1 MRAAPFLVALLSVA
15 SACAAPPSEMMSQ
28 AIPSGATVVEV
39 RRADNTATLFQGN
52 SGMTEPA
59 RLVIRS
65 DAEWR
70 DAWSRLVGHVSP
82 APELPAIDFT
92 KEMVLIAAMGSR
104 PTAGHMIHIARVGR
118 VSGVTYVE
126 VVSESPAGPCRQAQ
140 VVTAPADVVVVPRLL
155 EPLTFVETVATKGC

>member
-1 MRAAPFLVALLSVA
+1 MVSR
-15 SACAAPPSEMMSQ
+15 
-28 AIPSGATVVEV
+28 AIPSGATAVEV

-52 SGMTEPA
+52 SGMTESA

-70 DAWSRLVGHVSP
+70 DAWSRLVGHVTP
-82 APELPAIDFT
+82 APEAPAIDFT

-104 PTAGHMIHIARVGR
+104 PTAGYMIHIAHVGR

-126 VVSESPAGPCRQAQ
+126 VISESPAGPCRRAE
-140 VVTAPADVVVVPRLL
+140 VVTAPADVAVVPRLL
-155 EPLTFVETVATKGC
+155 EPVTFVETLNTKGC